1 MHSTIRKILITEKI
15 LLAILSAFVLFVF
28 YKTSYIIYR
37 EKIHQPTHLNEKP
50 QLLYEIYGNE
60 LDNPMGVIIDAR
72 GNLYVSDPGSHQI
85 KVFEN
90 TGKTIGSFGKP
101 GTGKGQLNYPY
112 GLAIDNSG
120 KLLVADPANRR
131 VSVYNRTGK
140 YIKDLVPP
148 DNHLGLVRPG
158 TITVDGKLIY
168 ISDLWGHQVVVIDDQ
183 GKLVRRIG
191 SPGSE
196 DGKLKFP
203 QSVVVDKQHRVWVA
217 DTGNNRIQVFDGKGK
232 FLFSISGQSN
242 QLNLSLLRGMATD
255 NLQRVLVADAVSS
268 KILVF
273 DSKGKKLFSF
283 GGLGSKDEQFRYPM
297 SLWIGRDGRI
307 YIADRGNHRVQVWGY
322 KGR

>member
-15 LLAILSAFVLFVF
+15 LLAVLSAFVLFVL
-28 YKTSYIIYR
+28 YKTSYILYR
-37 EKIHQPTHLNEKP
+37 EKTHLPTHLEDEP
-50 QLLYEIYGNE
+50 RLLYEISGNE
-60 LDNPMGVIIDAR
+60 LDNPMGVVADSH

-85 KVFEN
+85 KVFEVS
-90 TGKTIGSFGKP
+90 GKTIGAFGRP

-131 VSVYNRTGK
+131 VSVYSRTGK
-140 YIKDLVPP
+140 FIKELVPP
-148 DNHLGLVRPG
+148 ENRLGLVRPG
-158 TITVDGKLIY
+158 TITVDGNLIY
-168 ISDLWGHQVVVIDDQ
+168 VSDLWGHQVVVINSE
-183 GKLVRRIG
+183 GKLVSKIG

-196 DGKLKFP
+196 NGEFKFP

-217 DTGNNRIQVFDGKGK
+217 DTGNNRIQVFDRKGK
-232 FLFSISGQSN
+232 FLFSISGKYN
-242 QLNLSLLRGMATD
+242 LLRGMATD
-255 NLQRVLVADAVSS
+255 NLQRVLAADAVSS

-273 DSKGKKLFSF
+273 DSKGNKLFSF
-283 GGLGSKDEQFRYPM
+283 GGLGSTEEQFRYPM
-297 SLWIGRDGRI
+297 SLWIAGDGRI